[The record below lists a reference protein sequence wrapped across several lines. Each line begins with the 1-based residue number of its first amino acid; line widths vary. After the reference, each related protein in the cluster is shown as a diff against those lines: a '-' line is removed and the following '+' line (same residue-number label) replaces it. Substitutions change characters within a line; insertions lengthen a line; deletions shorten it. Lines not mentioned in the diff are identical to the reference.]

1 MKKIFDFNNGIFSLV
16 AEMQQVMNQFPTD
29 GTGLLNISED

>member
-1 MKKIFDFNNGIFSLV
+1 MKNFDFNNGIFSLV
-16 AEMQQVMNQFPTD
+16 RDAGDPQTD